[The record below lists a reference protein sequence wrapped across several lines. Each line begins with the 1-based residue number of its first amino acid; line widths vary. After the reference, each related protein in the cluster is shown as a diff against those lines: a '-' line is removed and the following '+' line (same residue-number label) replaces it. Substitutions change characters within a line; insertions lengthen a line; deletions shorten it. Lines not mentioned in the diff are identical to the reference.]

1 MAPETCPN
9 CGAPVPAKAKACPEC
24 GACERSGWSE
34 EAAASAL
41 GLPDDSFD
49 YNEFVREEFGGKT
62 VAPRGIK
69 WVWWTVALLL
79 VIAFLIFSL
88 KVGFR

>member
-1 MAPETCPN
+1 MAPETCLN
-9 CGAPVPAKAKACPEC
+9 CGASVPARAKACPEC
-24 GACERSGWSE
+24 GACEQTGWSE

-41 GLPDDSFD
+41 GLPDDAFD

-69 WVWWTVALLL
+69 RTWWIVALVL
-79 VIAFLIFSL
+79 VIAFLVFCL
-88 KVGFR
+88 R